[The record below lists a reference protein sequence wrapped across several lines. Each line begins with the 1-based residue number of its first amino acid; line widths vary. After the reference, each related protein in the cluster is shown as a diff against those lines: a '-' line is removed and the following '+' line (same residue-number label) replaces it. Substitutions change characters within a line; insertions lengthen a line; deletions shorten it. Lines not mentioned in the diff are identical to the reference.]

1 MAAWSAAMTKDLAAW
16 INQQPWIMLDG
27 AMGSLL
33 IAAGIPQG
41 TASELWNAERPDEIA
56 AIYQAYIDA
65 GAQIF
70 LTNSFGGSRFR
81 LEKHDLGERAAELNR
96 AAAEIARNTAAKA
109 DHPVYVAGSMG
120 PSGELMQPLGPL
132 TPDEA
137 REGFAEQA
145 RALAEGGVDLLWV
158 ETMSDLA
165 EVKAAVEGIQSAIDL
180 PFAVTMTF
188 ESRGRTMMGVRPEE
202 ALEALLP
209 YGPIAIGANC
219 GNGPAEIEGVIEHMA
234 ATKPTVPLIAKS
246 NAGMPRLDGDQI
258 VYDATPEVMA
268 DHALKVRGLGA
279 RLIGGCCGN
288 TPEHITAMHA
298 ALTAG

>member
-1 MAAWSAAMTKDLAAW
+1 MTEDIATWLEE
-16 INQQPWIMLDG
+16 QPWIMLDG

-81 LEKHDLGERAAELNR
+81 LAKHDLGDRVTELNQ
-96 AAAEIARNTAAKA
+96 AAAEIARKVLGKA

-132 TPDEA
+132 TPEEA

-165 EVKAAVEGIQSAIDL
+165 EVQSALEGIQSAVDL

-188 ESRGRTMMGVRPEE
+188 ESRGRTMMGVTPEA
-202 ALEALLP
+202 ALETLLP

-234 ATKPTVPLIAKS
+234 ATNPPVPLIAKS

-268 DHALKVRGLGA
+268 EHAVRVRDLGA
-279 RLIGGCCGN
+279 RLIGGCCGS
-288 TPEHITAMHA
+288 TPEHIVAMHA
-298 ALTAG
+298 GLSSA

>member
-1 MAAWSAAMTKDLAAW
+1 MTEDIATWLEE
-16 INQQPWIMLDG
+16 QPWIMLDG

-81 LEKHDLGERAAELNR
+81 LAKHDLGDRVTELNQ
-96 AAAEIARNTAAKA
+96 AAAEIARKVLGKA

-132 TPDEA
+132 TPEEA

-165 EVKAAVEGIQSAIDL
+165 EVQSALEGIQSAVDL

-188 ESRGRTMMGVRPEE
+188 ESRGRTMMGVTPEA
-202 ALEALLP
+202 ALETLLP
-209 YGPIAIGANC
+209 YSPIAIGANC

-234 ATKPTVPLIAKS
+234 ATNPPVPLIAKS

-268 DHALKVRGLGA
+268 EHAVRVRDLGA
-279 RLIGGCCGN
+279 RLIGGCCGS
-288 TPEHITAMHA
+288 TPEHIVAMHA
-298 ALTAG
+298 GLSSA